1 MMASYQAVVEGVAE
15 AVVTAGS
22 TFTPDKIRAYERALE
37 AETNPNGLA
46 GRSNS

>member
-1 MMASYQAVVEGVAE
+1 MMTSYQAVVEGVAE

-37 AETNPNGLA
+37 
-46 GRSNS
+46 GRDEP